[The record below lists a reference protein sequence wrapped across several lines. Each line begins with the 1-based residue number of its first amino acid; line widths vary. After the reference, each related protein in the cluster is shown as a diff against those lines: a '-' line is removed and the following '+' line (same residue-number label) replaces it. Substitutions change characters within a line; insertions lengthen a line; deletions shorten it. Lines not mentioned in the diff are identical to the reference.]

1 MSAPAK
7 PRKAQDDQGDK
18 EQRNARKIA
27 WISGILTFAGTLITA
42 GSAVA
47 VAVITSPDTVRDVVG
62 DRIAVTHT
70 ATATATVTATVT
82 VSPPAPSP
90 QASATDVATGASA
103 ATSLTRP
110 DAVDVEGC
118 GPPGGFTND
127 WLDRS
132 VALAGSD
139 EQFNA
144 ITCRV
149 EKSGAVTGYI
159 DYVVPQ
165 NATTFTAK
173 VGIDRASPNTSARV
187 RFSVVDLSDNVL
199 AQQVATYTNAASI
212 TARVSGV
219 PRIRL
224 KMTVA
229 KSSDVSGSNFFRSAW
244 INPAFG

>member
-18 EQRNARKIA
+18 ERRNARRIA

-47 VAVITSPDTVRDVVG
+47 VAVITAPDTVRDVVG
-62 DRIAVTHT
+62 DRIGVTHT
-70 ATATATVTATVT
+70 ATATATVTTTVT
-82 VSPPAPSP
+82 AGPAAPSP
-90 QASATDVATGASA
+90 QASAADATTGGTA

-110 DAVDVEGC
+110 AAVDVDGC
-118 GPPGGFTND
+118 GPPGGFSND

-132 VALAGSD
+132 VTLAGSD

-144 ITCRV
+144 MTCRV
-149 EKSGAVTGYI
+149 ESSGAVAGYL

-187 RFSVVDLSDNVL
+187 RFSVVDLDDNVL
-199 AQQVATYTNAASI
+199 AQQVATYTNAPGI

-224 KMTVA
+224 KMTVV
-229 KSSDVSGSNFFRSAW
+229 KSSGVSGSNYFRSAW
-244 INPAFG
+244 INPSFG

>member
-18 EQRNARKIA
+18 ERTNARKIA

-70 ATATATVTATVT
+70 ATATVTATVT
-82 VSPPAPSP
+82 VSPPPPSS
-90 QASATDVATGASA
+90 QVNATDVATGANA
-103 ATSLTRP
+103 ATSLARP

-173 VGIDRASPNTSARV
+173 AGIDRASPNTSARV

-224 KMTVA
+224 KMTVV
-229 KSSDVSGSNFFRSAW
+229 KSSGVSGSNFFRSAW